1 MKTCL
6 TWINIR
12 YFLCL
17 TFLFGLCSFLLIV
30 VNTKTS
36 YLPPHTKYGM
46 VFDAGSVHTALYVYQ
61 WPADKD
67 NDTGIVSQNFVC
79 MQKGGISF
87 YADNPAKAGE
97 SLRNCL
103 DKAMPVIPTKQQKET
118 PILLGATAGMRLLRM
133 KNQTQADQILAEVSK
148 TIKTYPLDFQGARIL
163 TGEEEGS
170 LGWITINYLLRTFI
184 EYTFE
189 GGWAHPRSTEIV
201 GAMDMGGA
209 STEMTFQ
216 PSGPIKSKDSSIFF
230 RLYGFNYRVYTHSYL
245 CYGLFDALERYLG
258 KIIADQKFGNVTN
271 PCYPKGFE
279 RNVSLTALYSKPCV
293 ALPTL
298 KPPTKNITLTG
309 TGDPGKCRVAL
320 QGIFNFSACEN
331 KTECTFD
338 GVYQPPLHGQF
349 YAFSAFYKI
358 FRFLNLTDGQ
368 SLDVVNSTIWEFC
381 STKWTVLTSKFPT
394 ADQKWLH
401 GYCEAS
407 IYILTLL
414 LDGFKFNDQTW
425 KNINFREQAG
435 NADIGWSLG
444 YMLNLTNKIPSEAPA
459 EVTGHSYVIWVATV
473 TMSFLTALL
482 ILCVVL
488 VHCIQTPVSSYET
501 LM

>member
-258 KIIADQKFGNVTN
+258 KIIA
-271 PCYPKGFE
+271 
-279 RNVSLTALYSKPCV
+279 
-293 ALPTL
+293 
-298 KPPTKNITLTG
+298 
-309 TGDPGKCRVAL
+309 
-320 QGIFNFSACEN
+320 
-331 KTECTFD
+331 
-338 GVYQPPLHGQF
+338 
-349 YAFSAFYKI
+349 AFSAFYKI